1 MKGTIGDESE
11 DTYLD
16 AKWDFDILD
25 LDLQVEPWFEQ
36 RQLSSLSSS
45 DKIEE

>member
-11 DTYLD
+11 DTYFDLD

-25 LDLQVEPWFEQ
+25 LDLQPWFEQ
-36 RQLSSLSSS
+36 R
-45 DKIEE
+45 E